1 MIRAKRVGH
10 VVFKVSNLDES
21 AKFYTEVLGFELVN
35 RLESPRAIFLTLGV
49 QHHDIALFETGP
61 DADAPKANQVGLH
74 HLALQVDD
82 VAALKE
88 GYETLQQHGVK
99 VVRAVDHGTTHSVYF
114 NDPAGNRLEL
124 YCDIGENGLERA
136 RKRTVRTVEDFPAL
150 DLG

>member
-1 MIRAKRVGH
+1 MIRAKKVGH
-10 VVFKVSNLDES
+10 IVLKVNNLEQCV
-21 AKFYTEVLGFELVN
+21 KFYTEVLGFEYVN
-35 RLESPRAIFLTLGV
+35 WLDRPNAVFLTLGV
-49 QHHDIALFETGP
+49 QHHDIALFEAGP

-88 GYETLQQHGVK
+88 AHETLQQNGVK

-136 RKRTVRTVEDFPAL
+136 RGRTIRSIEDFPAL